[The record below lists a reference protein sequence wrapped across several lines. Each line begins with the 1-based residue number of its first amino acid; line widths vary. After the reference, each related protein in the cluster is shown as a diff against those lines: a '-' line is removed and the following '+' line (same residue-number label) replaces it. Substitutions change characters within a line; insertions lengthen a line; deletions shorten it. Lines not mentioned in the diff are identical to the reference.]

1 MYLRVVR
8 TKKYEKSLKKYYKAN
23 LINLEKLNSVINTI
37 ARREELSE
45 KYRDHK
51 LQGELKEF
59 RECHVAP
66 DILLIYRI
74 EKEILVLMLMNI
86 GSHSDLFG

>member
-23 LINLEKLNSVINTI
+23 LINLDKLNSAINTI
-37 ARREELSE
+37 ARREKLSE